1 MDSILSEN
9 KRFLRQRVNPILE
22 PMVTELMKKQP
33 EDPIQFMRQWVKA
46 HGHSIEAK
54 ANIRAESRPEG
65 IHSTSESDADGD
77 EEYDEFKEEQEFKK
91 MVNKNDYKNMRTSV
105 SAEAYGE
112 FNKKGS
118 FKAPVNPKS
127 AEQSD
132 RILAKLNLS
141 ILFGPLDNKEKKV
154 LCDAMKV
161 VEFKAGSKVIEQGAE
176 GHELY
181 VVDSGKLDCFKRFPN
196 ESSDRLLLTY
206 GPGDAFG
213 ELALMY
219 NAPRAATIIA
229 KESCVLFSL
238 DRETFNHVVKDA
250 VIKRRQQ
257 FAEFLGKIALLD
269 SLTGQEKEKIS
280 DCLQTALFRPGDYVI
295 RQGDR
300 GDRFYFVQEGR
311 CIATQ
316 RDKDTQS
323 DKTVF
328 KYGPNDYFGEL
339 ALLKDE
345 PRAANIVAETD
356 LKVAFIDRAAF
367 KRLLGPLENIL
378 KRNAERYKHFVEKK

>member
-9 KRFLRQRVNPILE
+9 KRFLRQKVNPILE
-22 PMVTELMKKQP
+22 PMVAELMKKQP
-33 EDPIQFMRQWVKA
+33 EDPITFMKNWIRQNGGNLENKIAV
-46 HGHSIEAK
+46 
-54 ANIRAESRPEG
+54 RAETRPEG
-65 IHSTSESDADGD
+65 IHSTSESEVDEE

-118 FKAPVNPKS
+118 FKPPVNPKS
-127 AEQSD
+127 AEQSE
-132 RILAKLNLS
+132 RIMAKINVS
-141 ILFGPLDNKEKKV
+141 ILFSSLEKSEKKI
-154 LCDAMKV
+154 LADAMKI
-161 VEFKAGSKVIEQGAE
+161 VELKPSVKVIEQGHE

-181 VVDSGKLDCFKRFPN
+181 VVDSGKLDCYKKFPN
-196 ESSDRLLLTY
+196 EPNDRLLLTY

-219 NAPRAATIIA
+219 NAPRAATIIS
-229 KESCVLFSL
+229 KEACVLFSL

-250 VIKRRQQ
+250 VVKKREAFHDFLSQIK
-257 FAEFLGKIALLD
+257 LLD
-269 SLTGQEKEKIS
+269 SLTTQEKDKIS
-280 DCLQTALFRPGDYVI
+280 DCLQPALYRPGEYVI
-295 RQGDR
+295 KQGDK
-300 GDRFYFVQEGR
+300 GDKFYFVQEGK

-316 RDKDTQS
+316 RDKETQS
-323 DKTVF
+323 DKTVY

-345 PRAANIVAETD
+345 PRAANIIAETD
-356 LKVAFIDRAAF
+356 LKVVWIDRASF
-367 KRLLGPLENIL
+367 KRLLGPLEEIL
-378 KRNAERYKHFVEKK
+378 KRNSDRYKTFVQKK